1 VEVAHDS
8 IAAQAITVP
17 GPWWCDK
24 DTCIAF
30 EQLSSRGRVV
40 RLATGDD
47 ADPSAPGGMAEIYR
61 SLIADE
67 DRLDQIVQD
76 VLAAAAS
83 GANILGPDHS
93 GRSPQ
98 RNCQATSRR
107 W

>member
-1 VEVAHDS
+1 
-8 IAAQAITVP
+8 
-17 GPWWCDK
+17 
-24 DTCIAF
+24 
-30 EQLSSRGRVV
+30 
-40 RLATGDD
+40 
-47 ADPSAPGGMAEIYR
+47 MAEIYR